1 MVAQTRTDR
10 LADCIQSKEV
20 YRLSMKKTTMIC
32 VALAMIIAGCKRI
45 TVDFTY
51 SPAEPKA
58 GESIKFSNN
67 SSAGEN
73 WTWTFGDNNVSRVK
87 HPSKVFS
94 KPGEYMVTLMVDSA
108 KYKTCSKL
116 VTVYDTIPTFV
127 ADTDTIA
134 IYHDVEL
141 QANVYNPF
149 GYKLTYEWTLP
160 ENVVLQSGELTDRT
174 IVVYFT
180 KKGTE
185 QVSLKLTQ
193 KDKEHNIQKEL
204 TIHDTKAPALVM
216 HRTDGSAMHQR
227 IINNRMEDVQ
237 KASSADEQLIA
248 ASNDTVVDFNGV
260 SFYASQLSE
269 QIAGFAGIQIEHIQL
284 DAMRQKWY
292 VSTPDGLLVANFDG
306 SEQVVVDAAAT
317 GAVYVDAERN
327 RLYWANAKGVWAM
340 PLIKSKNNQ
349 FTTTATQYN
358 NLNDV
363 DLIVVNTTLQ

>member
-1 MVAQTRTDR
+1 
-10 LADCIQSKEV
+10 
-20 YRLSMKKTTMIC
+20 MKKTTMIC
-32 VALAMIIAGCKRI
+32 VALAMMIVGCKRI

-58 GESIKFSNN
+58 GETIKFSNN

-108 KYKTCSKL
+108 KYKTCTKS
-116 VTVYDTIPTFV
+116 VIVYDTIPTFV

-141 QANVYNPF
+141 RANVYNPF
-149 GYKLTYEWTLP
+149 GYTLTYQWTLP
-160 ENVVLQSGELTDRT
+160 ENAVLHSGELTDRT

-185 QVSLKLTQ
+185 QVGLKLTQ
-193 KDKEHNIQKEL
+193 KKVEYDITKEL
-204 TIHDTKAPALVM
+204 TIYDTKAPAMVM
-216 HRTDGSAMHQR
+216 HLSDGKAMHQR
-227 IINNRMEDVQ
+227 IINDRMEDVQ
-237 KASSADEQLIA
+237 KATSADEQLIA
-248 ASNDTVVDFNGV
+248 ASNDTVVNFNGV
-260 SFYASQLSE
+260 DFYASKMSE
-269 QIAGFAGIQIEHIQL
+269 LIAGFAGMQIDHIQL
-284 DAMRQKWY
+284 DAMKQKWY

-317 GAVYVDAERN
+317 GAVFVDAERN
-327 RLYWANAKGVWAM
+327 RLYWANTQGVWAM
-340 PLIKSKNNQ
+340 PLVKSRNNQ
-349 FTTTATQYN
+349 FTTTPVQYN
-358 NLNDV
+358 NLNNV
-363 DLIVVNTTLQ
+363 DLITVNTTLQ